1 MFCQTYNFCHCYHFF
16 SHSSR
21 SRLASPF
28 PQPRVPLQILKKRQ
42 VPSKL
47 AQKSSEP
54 ARYSRLGPVETRFR
68 AFTLGAP
75 YGAHLPRNR
84 RSKRLREGRRCT
96 GYDCASV
103 RVRSVC
109 LLYGGG
115 LWRRIVSFS
124 LSLSLSFSGGREGK
138 RERVSGAHVRVRA
151 ARGRARGLRKGE
163 RTRCTACNE
172 EGEASDVKWREKGKK
187 NVCESR
193 WSWKWGATIDPAA
206 LVRRN
211 GKWPFGNSTPP
222 SGFGFRLLDPPAF
235 RRFPGNLVARAFRA
249 IARCVACLG

>member
-124 LSLSLSFSGGREGK
+124 LSLFLWRK
-138 RERVSGAHVRVRA
+138 RGE
-151 ARGRARGLRKGE
+151 E
-163 RTRCTACNE
+163 RTRE
-172 EGEASDVKWREKGKK
+172 
-187 NVCESR
+187 
-193 WSWKWGATIDPAA
+193 WGARACACGKRTGEGTTQGWTHSMHR
-206 LVRRN
+206 VQRR
-211 GKWPFGNSTPP
+211 GRS
-222 SGFGFRLLDPPAF
+222 
-235 RRFPGNLVARAFRA
+235 
-249 IARCVACLG
+249 

>member
-68 AFTLGAP
+68 AFTLGAR
-75 YGAHLPRNR
+75 YGARLPRNR

-124 LSLSLSFSGGREGK
+124 LSLSLSLEEERGRENAWVGRTCVCVRQEDGRGDYARVNALDAPRATK
-138 RERVSGAHVRVRA
+138 REKLAMWSGERKERRTCVRA
-151 ARGRARGLRKGE
+151 GDRESEAQPSIRLRSCAETVNGR
-163 RTRCTACNE
+163 
-172 EGEASDVKWREKGKK
+172 S
-187 NVCESR
+187 
-193 WSWKWGATIDPAA
+193 ATPLHP
-206 LVRRN
+206 LVSA
-211 GKWPFGNSTPP
+211 FDFSIPP
-222 SGFGFRLLDPPAF
+222 RSVD
-235 RRFPGNLVARAFRA
+235 FPET
-249 IARCVACLG
+249 